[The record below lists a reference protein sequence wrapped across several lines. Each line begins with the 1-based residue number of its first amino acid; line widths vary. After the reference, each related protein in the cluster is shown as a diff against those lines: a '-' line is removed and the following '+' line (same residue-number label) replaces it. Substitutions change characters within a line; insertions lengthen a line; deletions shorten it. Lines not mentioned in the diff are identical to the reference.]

1 MAQVNISEETKK
13 QLENIRDT
21 EGHKSLDSV
30 IKLLTERAAH
40 ADTYKNLLHTET
52 GRTNT
57 ESQHTAKTSDD
68 DNETGVIDDAIEYQD
83 ALNKLTEKYEN
94 IDETDLQRLL
104 TYAYNECSSITDG
117 MKYVEGYIQGYNM
130 REREEMRDEINEE
143 NLDSIDHGIV
153 FLQNVIP
160 GEVEEKDENTLWRL
174 VTEYNVPIA
183 EAVASVIGNIH
194 RNQLSPVEI
203 T

>member
-1 MAQVNISEETKK
+1 
-13 QLENIRDT
+13 
-21 EGHKSLDSV
+21 
-30 IKLLTERAAH
+30 
-40 ADTYKNLLHTET
+40 
-52 GRTNT
+52 
-57 ESQHTAKTSDD
+57 
-68 DNETGVIDDAIEYQD
+68 
-83 ALNKLTEKYEN
+83 
-94 IDETDLQRLL
+94 
-104 TYAYNECSSITDG
+104 

-194 RNQLSPVEI
+194 RNQLSPVATIKTSPSMIPASRDEEEDPFHEPVSYESQRPARPPVSESAE
-203 T
+203 TDTEPQTGSDESKNRETLTVDFEDENTEDE